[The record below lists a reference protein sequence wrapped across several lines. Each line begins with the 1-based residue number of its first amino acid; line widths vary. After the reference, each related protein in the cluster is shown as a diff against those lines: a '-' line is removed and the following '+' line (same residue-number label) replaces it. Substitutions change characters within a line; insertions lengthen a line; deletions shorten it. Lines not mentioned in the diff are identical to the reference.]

1 MTSPAERARITF
13 RMERWRSI
21 FGGIIETAG
30 NTFLLLIATRVFDLG
45 PWAKALIAAG
55 TSVGLLLSPVV
66 VNAAR
71 SLGMQPS
78 RAVSGLLALG
88 GLSCLVITLLPHPW
102 VYTTGCVLALLA
114 STCAIPLMT
123 QIYHDNYPADQRGK
137 LYSSAFMVRIASA
150 MVFAWIGGQILNGSP
165 IPGMAT
171 QTSTSIAPERW
182 RWMTT
187 LFAVSYMAAAAAV
200 RRIPTRPLDAS
211 AALHP
216 LQGLRFVRE
225 DPVFR
230 NALMAWMLMGF
241 ANLAMLPIRVEYLG
255 NPRFGLGLS
264 AAEIA
269 WLTLVIP
276 NGARWIISPI
286 WGRLFDRMNFFRL
299 RITLNAG
306 FAVGIAT
313 FFMSETPMGLII
325 GAIFYGISTA
335 GGDVAW
341 GLWVTKVAPPAHV
354 TDYMAVHT
362 FSTGIR
368 GVLAPVCAFQA
379 VQTWSPATMGWIAA
393 GMIVAA
399 CGLLIPE
406 IRGADSRR

>member
-30 NTFLLLIATRVFDLG
+30 NTFMLLIATRVFDLG

-150 MVFAWIGGQILNGSP
+150 MVFAWIGGQILNGNP

-171 QTSTSIAPERW
+171 QNSTSIAPERW
-182 RWMTT
+182 RWMTA

-276 NGARWIISPI
+276 NGARWIMSPI

-379 VQTWSPATMGWIAA
+379 VQTCSPATMGWIAA